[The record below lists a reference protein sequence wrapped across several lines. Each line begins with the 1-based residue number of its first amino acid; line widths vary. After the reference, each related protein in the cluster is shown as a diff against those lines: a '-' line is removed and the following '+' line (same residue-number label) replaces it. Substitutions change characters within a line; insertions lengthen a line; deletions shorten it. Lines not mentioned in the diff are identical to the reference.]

1 MKLKKIFMILAI
13 FGLIFPSFSA
23 LAEENATSTNPLP
36 KIIPVV
42 SNVEITNI
50 SSNQA
55 LISWLSNYSDVSYLK
70 YGVEDTTSGL
80 DLVGSNRNREKVT
93 NHQVILTD
101 LKPATTYYFRIVL
114 DFDTSTMT
122 ETQSYKFTTQTESL
136 NSLIVVKNSNG
147 SGLVFSNSS
156 SGQNTTINCGDLCK
170 ADFPANTVVVLNA
183 VAKEGS
189 TFVGWEGDCKLDT
202 PNQCT
207 ITLNNS
213 KVVSAK
219 FELKSTI
226 DPNDRNV
233 PRIMY
238 WWGKVNQHW
247 NIDKGAWETDSDG
260 ASGADLDK
268 LTYCKKFYPNTI
280 KVEEYKNETAAIWR
294 DRGNINQY
302 TSVKMSYRCIQET
315 VTIDPNDKSVPRIMY
330 WWGKVNQHWNIDKGA
345 WETDSDGASGA
356 DLDKLTYCKKFYPN
370 TIKVEEYKNE
380 TSAIWHDRGNL
391 NQYHS
396 IKMSYRCIQGEGEI
410 KPEPIFIG
418 PPVSEN
424 SNAPRI
430 MFWYGKVNQHWNVDK
445 GTWETDADGVS
456 GANLDKLT
464 YCKKFYPK
472 TIKVEEYK
480 NETSAIWHDR
490 GNVNQYTSVKMSYLC
505 IQGEGEIKPN
515 PIFIGPPETID
526 EIQPAVKPYIE
537 VKTETTERGREEE
550 ADKTKYEVTE
560 ISGKIEDNA
569 NSQISKL
576 LEELKQLRNRVSE
589 QETEIKYLKGLQQG
603 VKSIS
608 AEAKTSIT
616 DFITYGVDANTQ
628 KLGSG
633 ERAAVVASYKAA
645 YNKLPETS
653 DDITETIKIAN
664 GRFPSI
670 ISQTAEDKAN
680 EEFRKIYGREVD
692 LNNQNDVAAIKV
704 MAYGLRQKAENRK
717 LESEKKGIEIFKNIY
732 GHVPQT
738 TEEWNAMQ
746 AITYSG
752 AKK

>member
-226 DPNDRNV
+226 DPNDRN
-233 PRIMY
+233 
-238 WWGKVNQHW
+238 
-247 NIDKGAWETDSDG
+247 
-260 ASGADLDK
+260 
-268 LTYCKKFYPNTI
+268 
-280 KVEEYKNETAAIWR
+280 
-294 DRGNINQY
+294 
-302 TSVKMSYRCIQET
+302 
-315 VTIDPNDKSVPRIMY
+315 VPRIMY

>member
-13 FGLIFPSFSA
+13 FGLITSGFSA

-36 KIIPVV
+36 KIIPAI

-55 LISWLSNYSDVSYLK
+55 LISWLSNYSDITYLK
-70 YGVEDTTSGL
+70 YGVEDTASGL

-93 NHQVILTD
+93 NHQIILTD
-101 LKPATTYYFRIVL
+101 LKPGTTYFFRIVS
-114 DFDTSTMT
+114 DFDAATMI
-122 ETQSYKFTTQTESL
+122 ESQSYKFTTQIESL
-136 NSLIVVKNSNG
+136 NSLIIVKNSNG
-147 SGLVFSNSS
+147 SGLVFSNNSTS
-156 SGQNTTINCGDLCK
+156 QNTGINCGDLCK
-170 ADFPANTVVVLNA
+170 ADFPANSVVVLTA

-202 PNQCT
+202 PNQCM

-226 DPNDRNV
+226 DPNDRSV

-247 NIDKGAWETDSDG
+247 NIDKGVWETDIDG
-260 ASGADLDK
+260 TSGADLDK

-294 DRGNINQY
+294 DRGN
-302 TSVKMSYRCIQET
+302 V
-315 VTIDPNDKSVPRIMY
+315 
-330 WWGKVNQHWNIDKGA
+330 
-345 WETDSDGASGA
+345 
-356 DLDKLTYCKKFYPN
+356 
-370 TIKVEEYKNE
+370 
-380 TSAIWHDRGNL
+380 

-396 IKMSYRCIQGEGEI
+396 VKMSYRCIQGEGEI
-410 KPEPIFIG
+410 KPNPIFIG
-418 PPVSEN
+418 PPVLEDN
-424 SNAPRI
+424 NVPRI
-430 MFWYGKVNQHWNVDK
+430 MFWYGKVNQHWNIDK
-445 GTWETDADGVS
+445 GVWETDADGVS

-490 GNVNQYTSVKMSYLC
+490 GNLNKYNSIKMSYRC

-515 PIFIGPPETID
+515 PIFIGPPETVN
-526 EIQPAVKPYIE
+526 EIQPVIKPYIE
-537 VKTETTERGREEE
+537 VKTELIERGREEV
-550 ADKTKYEVTE
+550 ADRTKYEATD
-560 ISGKIEDNA
+560 ISGKIESTTN
-569 NSQISKL
+569 NQINKL

-616 DFITYGVDANTQ
+616 DFITYGVDDNTQ

-633 ERAAVVASYKAA
+633 ERAAVISSYKAA
-645 YNKLPETS
+645 YNKLPETN
-653 DDITETIKIAN
+653 DEITETIKIAN
-664 GRFPSI
+664 GRFPSV

-680 EEFRKIYGREVD
+680 EEFQKIYGREVD
-692 LNNQNDVAAIKV
+692 VNNKNDVAAIKV